1 MFDEAHIIAQAQ
13 ADERFLLV
21 TCLCVVDIMCAVHAV
36 PGRSSSFGGIPT
48 GRLPT
53 ATSRSTVK
61 SRMLEHGVPSNNEEA
76 RRSMT
81 RPSFGW
87 RDSAVS
93 SSAASSTHEAR
104 YGERENLHDET
115 SKGCNKLF
123 QVSAGKHID
132 RAVSPREQRCVLRL
146 F

>member
-1 MFDEAHIIAQAQ
+1 MYAL
-13 ADERFLLV
+13 R
-21 TCLCVVDIMCAVHAV
+21 AV

-76 RRSMT
+76 RRNMT

-87 RDSAVS
+87 RE
-93 SSAASSTHEAR
+93 SAASSGAASAAHEAR
-104 YGERENLHDET
+104 YSERKYLNDET
-115 SKGCNKLF
+115 SKRSSKDL
-123 QVSAGKHID
+123 QASAGKHID
-132 RAVSPREQRCVLRL
+132 RAVSPREQRCAV
-146 F
+146 